1 MFLDDIGIRMTK
13 TNFTSITE
21 NSNSRGISISPNPT
35 SNVTVI
41 SFNGNDMNGSVLSVI
56 DVTGKTG
63 RRRVVCMPYAS
74 QTLMRWKNYLMNN
87 GMTTNKADYV
97 YRHPPFTNIGKA
109 HQPVHN
115 TNPAFQRMLK
125 RIGLDKDAEGRAY
138 SIYSIRH
145 SAITWSLMRN
155 A

>member
-1 MFLDDIGIRMTK
+1 
-13 TNFTSITE
+13 
-21 NSNSRGISISPNPT
+21 
-35 SNVTVI
+35 
-41 SFNGNDMNGSVLSVI
+41 
-56 DVTGKTG
+56 
-63 RRRVVCMPYAS
+63 
-74 QTLMRWKNYLMNN
+74 MNN
-87 GMTTNKADYV
+87 GMTTNKTDYV

-155 A
+155 VNLNAISKNSGVSIETLTRVYDHTQSENYIAEIVKNNPVPELQS